1 MFESYTFYSLL
12 YKNQVKSLQNRL
24 KFRIFVG
31 RKDQKTMKI
40 TINMTHKSKTTC
52 FTVDKIALTMRK
64 DGFDKVKQ
72 VVLPIETAV

>member
-12 YKNQVKSLQNRL
+12 CKNQVKTLQNRL

-31 RKDQKTMKI
+31 RKDQKAMKI

>member
-1 MFESYTFYSLL
+1 MFESYTFYGLL
-12 YKNQVKSLQNRL
+12 CKNHVKSLQNRL

-40 TINMTHKSKTTC
+40 TINMTHKSKTSC

-72 VVLPIETAV
+72 VVLPIEAAV